1 MNDQSKTKPH
11 LIDRLTELR
20 RQVATLKESEKKYRS
35 LFNDALDMIH
45 VVDKNGKII
54 DANKTELKT
63 LGYSEEEFIGKHL
76 TEIIHPEYLETTKKA
91 LKQVFSGKEIRG
103 HETVLMTRDGTN
115 IDVEVNAVPE
125 IVDGKVISAKGIL
138 RDVTERKQSEAETLR
153 LAKFPSKNPNPV
165 LRISKDGSI
174 DYHNRSSAPL
184 LKLGQYQEGQYLKG
198 KWREIILKALKTGK
212 DQRTEAEYGKRVYS
226 LTFAPVLDSEFVNV
240 YGLDITER
248 TQAEETRKNSERWL
262 SILFEFAPDAYYLND
277 LRGNFID
284 GNKAAEKITGYKK
297 EELIGKNFLNLKL
310 LRLDQIPKAAE
321 SLVKN
326 ALGKPTGPDEFTL
339 IRKDG
344 DRVGVEISTYPV
356 EIKNKTVVL
365 SIARDI
371 TERKRAEEALRKE
384 RDIAQQYLDLAGV
397 MFVAIN
403 TKGEVTLIN
412 KKGCEILGYSEE
424 EIVGKNWFD
433 NFLPKRLLD
442 QVKPVSEKLLAG
454 ELETTEYFENPILT
468 KQGEEKL
475 VAWHN
480 ILLKDETGNI
490 IGHLSSGEDITERKQ
505 AEEKAEKLMHDIG
518 ERYKEL
524 NLLYKV
530 SGYSTESGL
539 SLEDVLQK
547 TVDSIPPAW
556 HYPKITCA
564 RIVLEAKEF
573 KTKNFKKT
581 KWEQS
586 AVIKVHG
593 KKSGTVDVF
602 YLEEMPE
609 LDKDPFLK
617 EEGELINTLSR
628 HLGNITERL
637 QAEEKLQD
645 SNERY
650 RSLVETTSDWIWE
663 VDQNLVYTYVNPRVK
678 DLLGYEPEEVIGK
691 TLFDLMPPDETER
704 VAGLFR
710 NIVEGRKPFKE
721 LENINLHKDG
731 RRVILVTGG
740 VPILDLSGNLLG
752 YRGID
757 YNITGRKEAEEA
769 LRDSEE
775 KYRSLFSCI
784 ADPVMIFDKETY
796 QFLDCNNAV
805 QTVYGYSEEEF
816 KGMKPFDLHPPEEL
830 DEVKRNIDT
839 KNVDEPNVYRHITK
853 DGQIMD
859 AEILTNEIAYQGR
872 PAWLSVVR
880 DITTRKQ
887 AEEQIKK
894 DLKEKQVLLKEI
906 HHRVKNNLQI
916 ISSLLG
922 LQEKHIKDKE
932 VLDIFKESKNR
943 IRSMALVHEELYRS
957 GDFAN
962 IDFTKYIHELVD
974 RIRQTYIMEPD
985 RIEFKVKVKDVFL
998 GIDHAIPCGLVINE
1012 LISNALK
1019 HAFRVRLK

>member
-1 MNDQSKTKPH
+1 M
-11 LIDRLTELR
+11 
-20 RQVATLKESEKKYRS
+20 
-35 LFNDALDMIH
+35 
-45 VVDKNGKII
+45 
-54 DANKTELKT
+54 
-63 LGYSEEEFIGKHL
+63 
-76 TEIIHPEYLETTKKA
+76 
-91 LKQVFSGKEIRG
+91 
-103 HETVLMTRDGTN
+103 
-115 IDVEVNAVPE
+115 
-125 IVDGKVISAKGIL
+125 
-138 RDVTERKQSEAETLR
+138 
-153 LAKFPSKNPNPV
+153 
-165 LRISKDGSI
+165 
-174 DYHNRSSAPL
+174 
-184 LKLGQYQEGQYLKG
+184 
-198 KWREIILKALKTGK
+198 
-212 DQRTEAEYGKRVYS
+212 
-226 LTFAPVLDSEFVNV
+226 
-240 YGLDITER
+240 
-248 TQAEETRKNSERWL
+248 
-262 SILFEFAPDAYYLND
+262 
-277 LRGNFID
+277 
-284 GNKAAEKITGYKK
+284 
-297 EELIGKNFLNLKL
+297 
-310 LRLDQIPKAAE
+310 
-321 SLVKN
+321 
-326 ALGKPTGPDEFTL
+326 
-339 IRKDG
+339 
-344 DRVGVEISTYPV
+344 
-356 EIKNKTVVL
+356 
-365 SIARDI
+365 
-371 TERKRAEEALRKE
+371 
-384 RDIAQQYLDLAGV
+384 
-397 MFVAIN
+397 
-403 TKGEVTLIN
+403 
-412 KKGCEILGYSEE
+412 
-424 EIVGKNWFD
+424 
-433 NFLPKRLLD
+433 
-442 QVKPVSEKLLAG
+442 
-454 ELETTEYFENPILT
+454 
-468 KQGEEKL
+468 
-475 VAWHN
+475 
-480 ILLKDETGNI
+480 
-490 IGHLSSGEDITERKQ
+490 
-505 AEEKAEKLMHDIG
+505 
-518 ERYKEL
+518 
-524 NLLYKV
+524 
-530 SGYSTESGL
+530 
-539 SLEDVLQK
+539 
-547 TVDSIPPAW
+547 
-556 HYPKITCA
+556 
-564 RIVLEAKEF
+564 
-573 KTKNFKKT
+573 
-581 KWEQS
+581 
-586 AVIKVHG
+586 
-593 KKSGTVDVF
+593 
-602 YLEEMPE
+602 
-609 LDKDPFLK
+609 
-617 EEGELINTLSR
+617 
-628 HLGNITERL
+628 
-637 QAEEKLQD
+637 QD

-957 GDFAN
+957 GDFAD
-962 IDFTKYIHELVD
+962 IDFTKYINELVE
-974 RIRQTYIMEPD
+974 RIRQSYIMKPD
-985 RIEFKVKVKDVFL
+985 RIEFKVEVKDVFL
-998 GIDHAIPCGLVINE
+998 VIDLAISCGLVINE

-1019 HAFRVRLK
+1019 HAFPPSFKGKGKIEIAVHPTGSGEIEMIVKDNGVGILEELDIRNTESLGMQLVIILVEDQLDGRVKLDRKGGTKFTIIIGQ